1 MAVPVG
7 AVVAPGD
14 IVVSQ
19 VGTVWWHPV
28 TLWPS
33 QWGQWVALGD
43 TEAIP
48 VGTVVAPGDIVV
60 SQVGTVGG
68 IGGHCGQSDGDNG
81 WHWWHWE
88 TLWPSQWGQWVA
100 VGDIVVSQM
109 GTMGG
114 TGGHRG
120 RPSGDSLV
128 APGDT
133 VAVPVGAAVSPGAP
147 RTRCPPWGR
156 CGGGG

>member
-1 MAVPVG
+1 MAL
-7 AVVAPGD
+7 GD

-19 VGTVWWHPV
+19 VRTVWWHPV

-81 WHWWHWE
+81 WHWWHPV

-100 VGDIVVSQM
+100 LGDIVAIPVGTVVALGDIVVSLV

-114 TGGHRG
+114 IGG
-120 RPSGDSLV
+120 
-128 APGDT
+128 
-133 VAVPVGAAVSPGAP
+133 
-147 RTRCPPWGR
+147 TR
-156 CGGGG
+156 